1 MMKASLGMDQNI
13 MGLALKTDWVTGQ
26 IRSPGYHGYHAKS
39 ENSLFLNWLISP
51 PLKMDLPQ
59 KKTQDMLEIHKHARN
74 VYNLYLY

>member
-26 IRSPGYHGYHAKS
+26 IRSPGYHAKS
-39 ENSLFLNWLISP
+39 ENSLFLNWLFSP

-59 KKTQDMLEIHKHARN
+59 KKPKTC
-74 VYNLYLY
+74 